1 MSKIQDMKTTDH
13 KVPSKT
19 QELTYELKVKQ
30 VMRKKV
36 TTIKPDST
44 MNDVRRILR
53 NNKIS
58 GIPVVDGDRLV
69 GIVTIEDFVIYL
81 LEFECKGMDE
91 KVKNRMTKNV
101 VTVYSDEPIVQVV
114 GKFEKTGYGRF
125 PVVDRDNKKLV
136 GIITKG
142 DIIEGLLKKLEI
154 DYHEEEIH
162 TYRASHIF
170 KDIKS
175 DYSTLILKYRIKG
188 GEFKKAGEQTSRLR
202 KSLLRL
208 GFLPETIRR
217 VAIASFEAEMNI
229 VIFTSGGEITAK
241 IQPGNI
247 MVSAIDSGPGIPDLK
262 KAMSQGYSTAPD
274 WVRELGF
281 GAGMGL
287 PNIKNYS
294 DEMTLESKVNE
305 GTNLNFVIYTN
316 NNED

>member
-1 MSKIQDMKTTDH
+1 MKTTDH
-13 KVPSKT
+13 KKPSKT
-19 QELTYELKVKQ
+19 QELTYELKVEQ
-30 VMRKKV
+30 VMCDNV
-36 TTIKPDST
+36 ITLKPDDT

-53 NNKIS
+53 DNKIS
-58 GIPVVDGDRLV
+58 GIPVVDDDKLI
-69 GIVTIEDFVIYL
+69 GIITVEDFIICL
-81 LEFECKGMDE
+81 LGDGGIDE
-91 KVKNRMTKNV
+91 KVENRMTKNV

-114 GKFEKTGYGRF
+114 GKFEKSGYGRF
-125 PVVDRDNKKLV
+125 PVVDRDTKKLV

-154 DYHEEEIH
+154 DYHKEEIH

-170 KDIKS
+170 EDVIS
-175 DYSTLILKYRIKG
+175 DNSTLILKYRIKG
-188 GEFKKAGEQTSRLR
+188 GEFKKAGEQTSKLR

-217 VAIASFEAEMNI
+217 VAIATFEAEMNI
-229 VIFTSGGEITAK
+229 VIFTPEGELVAK
-241 IQPGNI
+241 IQPDKI
-247 MVSAIDSGPGIPDLK
+247 MVNAIDSGPGIPDVK
-262 KAMSQGYSTAPD
+262 KAMRKGYSTAPD

-305 GTNLNFVIYTN
+305 GTNLNFVIYTKKK
-316 NNED
+316 

>member
-1 MSKIQDMKTTDH
+1 MDH

-101 VTVYSDEPIVQVV
+101 VTVYSDEPIVRIV

-125 PVVDRDNKKLV
+125 PVVDRDKKKLV

-142 DIIEGLLKKLEI
+142 DIIEGLLIKLEFC
-154 DYHEEEIH
+154 YQKEEIH
-162 TYRASHIF
+162 TYRADHIF
-170 KDIKS
+170 TDINS
-175 DYSTLILKYRIKG
+175 NGSTLILKYRIKG
-188 GEFKKAGEQTSRLR
+188 GDFKKAGEQTSKLR
-202 KSLLRL
+202 KNLLRL

-217 VAIASFEAEMNI
+217 VAISAFEAEMNI
-229 VIFTSGGEITAK
+229 VIYTTEGELVAEIHPDK
-241 IQPGNI
+241 IIVN
-247 MVSAIDSGPGIPDLK
+247 AIDSGPGIPDVK
-262 KAMSQGYSTAPD
+262 KALRPGYSTAPD

-294 DEMTLESKVNE
+294 DEMILESEVNK
-305 GTNLNFVIYTN
+305 GTNLNFIVYTKK
-316 NNED
+316 

>member
-1 MSKIQDMKTTDH
+1 MSTIQGMKTMDH

-142 DIIEGLLKKLEI
+142 DIIEGLLIKLEFC
-154 DYHEEEIH
+154 YQKEEIH
-162 TYRASHIF
+162 TYRADHIF
-170 KDIKS
+170 TDINS
-175 DYSTLILKYRIKG
+175 NGSTLILKYRIKG
-188 GEFKKAGEQTSRLR
+188 GDFKKAGEQTSKLR
-202 KSLLRL
+202 KNLLRL

-217 VAIASFEAEMNI
+217 VAISAFEAEMNI
-229 VIFTSGGEITAK
+229 VIYTTEGELVAEIHPDK
-241 IQPGNI
+241 IIVN
-247 MVSAIDSGPGIPDLK
+247 AIDSGPGIPDVK
-262 KAMSQGYSTAPD
+262 KALRPGYSTAPD

-294 DEMTLESKVNE
+294 DEMILESEVNK
-305 GTNLNFVIYTN
+305 GTNLNFIVYTKK
-316 NNED
+316 

>member
-1 MSKIQDMKTTDH
+1 MDH

-30 VMRKKV
+30 VMRKNV
-36 TTIKPDST
+36 TTLNPDST
-44 MNDVRRILR
+44 MNEVRRILR

-58 GIPVVDGDRLV
+58 GIPVVDVDRLV
-69 GIVTIEDFVIYL
+69 GIVTIEDL
-81 LEFECKGMDE
+81 LICFHELGTVGIDE

-101 VTVYSDEPIVQVV
+101 ITVYSDEPIIRVF

-125 PVVDRDNKKLV
+125 PVVNRDKNNLV

-154 DYHEEEIH
+154 DYQKEETH
-162 TYRASHIF
+162 TYRAGHIF
-170 KDIKS
+170 TDINS
-175 DYSTLILKYRIKG
+175 NGSTLILKYRING
-188 GEFKKAGEQTSRLR
+188 GDFKKAGEQTSKLR
-202 KSLLRL
+202 KNLLRL

-217 VAIASFEAEMNI
+217 VAISSFEAEMNI
-229 VIFTSGGEITAK
+229 VIYTTQGELVAQIHPDK
-241 IQPGNI
+241 II
-247 MVSAIDSGPGIPDLK
+247 VHAMDSGPGIPDVK
-262 KAMSQGYSTAPD
+262 KAMRPGYSTAPD

-287 PNIKNYS
+287 PNIKSYS

-305 GTNLNFVIYTN
+305 GTNLNFIVYTK
-316 NNED
+316 NED